1 MPIYE
6 YRCSAC
12 GAEFSRIQRV
22 GAGAE
27 GVTCPQCESTEV
39 ERLLSS
45 FASGSSSGSG
55 AAGGG
60 GGHACGSGFS

>member
-22 GAGAE
+22 GAGSE
-27 GVTCPQCESTEV
+27 GVTCPQCESTKV

-45 FASGSSSGSG
+45 FASASSSGPGSTSG
-55 AAGGG
+55 SAP
-60 GGHACGSGFS
+60 ACGSGFS

>member
-6 YRCSAC
+6 YRCTAC

-22 GAGAE
+22 GAGSE
-27 GVTCPQCESTEV
+27 GVTCPQCESAKV

-45 FASGSSSGSG
+45 FASGSSSGPG
-55 AAGGG
+55 AASG